1 MFILFGKKG
10 HSFSMKKIGCPYRIK
25 NKKSGQCIIDLFSED
40 RYCSIHG
47 EELGGM
53 RQAVGLG
60 ALVEERLA
68 IKTRVHSMYYI
79 YGLCIGYDVVF
90 RFVWRCFIS
99 VIVLILGIF
108 FAPPLVFLVYPFLV
122 L

>member
-68 IKTRVHSMYYI
+68 IKTRVHSMYYMD
-79 YGLCIGYDVVF
+79 YVLGTTLFFVLCGVALSQSLF
-90 RFVWRCFIS
+90 
-99 VIVLILGIF
+99 
-108 FAPPLVFLVYPFLV
+108 
-122 L
+122 